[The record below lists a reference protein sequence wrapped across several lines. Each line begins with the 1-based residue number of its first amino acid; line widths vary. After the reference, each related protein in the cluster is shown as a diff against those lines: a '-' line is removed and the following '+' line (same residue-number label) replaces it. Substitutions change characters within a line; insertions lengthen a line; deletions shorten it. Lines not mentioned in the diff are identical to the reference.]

1 MTQKTLLLRIGRGRQ
16 QSQGFSERDAMFCQ
30 SIAGG
35 LHRITHVKIEYL
47 RNIGKRL
54 FERIGAVRLRPFST
68 SSLGKG
74 ASGDKTF
81 PIDKDAEDL
90 IIGDLEALGEPL
102 SILSEE
108 AGSKDVRGGGL
119 RVLIDPIDGSKN
131 AISGVPFYCSSIA
144 VAEGDR
150 LEDITLAYVINLVT
164 GDEFWAERGKGA
176 CFNGDRI
183 HTQKD
188 DVFYLIAYEAQ
199 NPGRDL
205 QRIVGLLSQARK
217 TRCLGATALDLSYVA
232 YGAVSVF
239 VTPAPSR
246 SFDFAA
252 GWLLVRE
259 AGGVVTDLE
268 GNTIDG
274 VEIGLQ
280 KSTPLLASGNAGLHE
295 KVLSLLR

>member
-1 MTQKTLLLRIGRGRQ
+1 M
-16 QSQGFSERDAMFCQ
+16 
-30 SIAGG
+30 
-35 LHRITHVKIEYL
+35 KIEYL
-47 RNIGKRL
+47 RDIGRRL
-54 FERIGAVRLRPFST
+54 FERIGKVRLRPFST
-68 SSLGKG
+68 SALGRG

-81 PIDKDAEDL
+81 PIDKEAEDL
-90 IIGDLEALGEPL
+90 IVGAFEELGEPM

-108 AGSKDVRGGGL
+108 VGIKDIRGGGRL
-119 RVLIDPIDGSKN
+119 VIIDPIDGSKN

-150 LEDITLAYVINLVT
+150 VEDITLAYVTNLVT
-164 GDEFWAERGKGA
+164 GDEFWAEKGKGA
-176 CFNGDRI
+176 YFNGERI

-188 DVFYLIAYEAQ
+188 DLFYLIAYEAQ
-199 NPGRDL
+199 TPGRDL

-252 GWLLVRE
+252 GWLLVLE
-259 AGGVVTDLE
+259 AGGIVTDLE
-268 GNTIDG
+268 GNTIGG
-274 VEIGLQ
+274 VELGLH
-280 KSTPLLASGNAGLHE
+280 KSVPLLASGNARLHE
-295 KVLSLLR
+295 RSLALLR